1 MKKILLIEDEEK
13 ISTLVA
19 DYLRNEGYSVITAYD
34 GEEGL
39 HAFNREAPDI
49 VLLDVM
55 LPRMSGLDVCRQIRQ
70 KDSTPIIMLT
80 ARNEEI
86 DKLLGLELGADDYMT
101 KPFSLREVVARVKA
115 VLRRGQREAV
125 LSTRLVFDQFELDL
139 DQHTLTVKGAPVML
153 TPTEFRLMEVF
164 LKSPGRVYTRSQLLE
179 AALGD
184 SFEGYERSID
194 THIRNLRRKLEKE
207 DMQDYITTVF
217 GVGYKMERPQK

>member
-1 MKKILLIEDEEK
+1 MKKILLVEDEEK
-13 ISTLVA
+13 IATLVA
-19 DYLRNEGYSVITAYD
+19 DYLRNEGYVVVTAYD

-39 HAFNREAPDI
+39 LAFNREAPDI

-55 LPRMSGLDVCRQIRQ
+55 LPRVSGLDICRQIRQ
-70 KDSTPIIMLT
+70 KSSTPIIMLT
-80 ARNEEI
+80 ARSEEI
-86 DKLLGLELGADDYMT
+86 DKLLGLELGADDYVT
-101 KPFSLREVVARVKA
+101 KPFSLREIVARIKA
-115 VLRRGQREAV
+115 VLRRGLREPVANP
-125 LSTRLVFDQFELDL
+125 RLVFDQIELDPA
-139 DQHTLTVKGAPVML
+139 QHTLTVAGNSVVV

-207 DMQDYITTVF
+207 NMQDYITTVF
-217 GVGYKMERPQK
+217 GVGYKMERPYK